1 LTTTPILTILNRI
14 VLLEPYSRQTFVNIM
29 YELLVLSL
37 LMHWP
42 LHAYRIVKIA
52 NEIVGPEERISKGT
66 LSALLA
72 RLERTGLIQP
82 AKESDGPFPK
92 DRPSRVFA
100 ITPAGRQRFVALMLD
115 TTSHPGSYR
124 QLFHIKALHLEF
136 LPPAQ
141 RAPLVAHYVNH
152 CREMLQAKQTDQK
165 DMTDNPLKQ
174 QHMRSAFRQSVLDF
188 VRLKLDQWQLELAW
202 AEQLLAGLDA

>member
-1 LTTTPILTILNRI
+1 
-14 VLLEPYSRQTFVNIM
+14 M

-82 AKESDGPFPK
+82 AAGDSGPFPK
-92 DRPSRVFA
+92 DRPSRVFE
-100 ITPAGRQRFVALMLD
+100 ITPAGRQRFLALMLD

-124 QLFHIKALHLEF
+124 LLFHIKALHLEF
-136 LPPAQ
+136 LPAEQ
-141 RAPLVAHYVNH
+141 RAPLVDHYLAH
-152 CREMLQAKQTDQK
+152 CRQMLHTK
-165 DMTDNPLKQ
+165 
-174 QHMRSAFRQSVLDF
+174 
-188 VRLKLDQWQLELAW
+188 
-202 AEQLLAGLDA
+202 

>member
-1 LTTTPILTILNRI
+1 
-14 VLLEPYSRQTFVNIM
+14 M

-72 RLERTGLIQP
+72 RLERAGLIQP
-82 AKESDGPFPK
+82 AGAARGPFPS

-100 ITPAGRQRFVALMLD
+100 ITPAGRQRFLELMLD
-115 TTSHPGSYR
+115 TDAHPGAYHV
-124 QLFHIKALHLEF
+124 LFHIKALHLEF
-136 LPPAQ
+136 LPAAQ
-141 RAPLVAHYVNH
+141 RLPLVDQYLAH
-152 CREMLQAKQTDQK
+152 CRQMLQTKQSDQS
-165 DMTDNPLKQ
+165 DVSQNPLKQ
-174 QHMRSAFRQSVLDF
+174 QHMSSPFRQAVLRF
-188 VRLKLDQWQLELAW
+188 MRLKLDQWQLELAW
-202 AEQLLAGLDA
+202 AERLRAEIVAGLPAAKKAR

>member
-1 LTTTPILTILNRI
+1 
-14 VLLEPYSRQTFVNIM
+14 M

-72 RLERTGLIQP
+72 RLERAGLIRP
-82 AKESDGPFPK
+82 AGPASGPFPP

-100 ITPAGRQRFVALMLD
+100 ITPAGRQRFVELMLD
-115 TTSHPGSYR
+115 TDSHPGAYHL
-124 QLFHIKALHLEF
+124 LFHIKALHLEF
-136 LPPAQ
+136 LPVEQ
-141 RAPLVAHYVNH
+141 RLPLIDQYLAH
-152 CREMLQAKQTDQK
+152 CRLMLKTKESDQS
-165 DMTDNPLKQ
+165 DVSENPLKQ
-174 QHMRSAFRQSVLDF
+174 QNMSSPFRQEVLRF
-188 VRLKLDQWQLELAW
+188 VRLKLDQWRLELDW
-202 AEQLLAGLDA
+202 AERLRAEIAAGL

>member
-1 LTTTPILTILNRI
+1 
-14 VLLEPYSRQTFVNIM
+14 M

-72 RLERTGLIQP
+72 RLERAGLIEP
-82 AKESDGPFPK
+82 TPEGSGPFPT
-92 DRPSRVFA
+92 DRPSHVLA

-115 TTSHPGSYR
+115 TASHPGSHR
-124 QLFHIKALHLEF
+124 LVFHIKALHLEF
-136 LPPAQ
+136 LPVEQ
-141 RAPLVAHYVNH
+141 QLLLVEHYLAH
-152 CREMLQAKQTDQK
+152 CRQMLQSKQSDQK
-165 DMTDNPLKQ
+165 DVSENPIKR
-174 QHMRSAFRQSVLDF
+174 QHMSSPFRQAVLGF
-188 VRLKLDQWQLELAW
+188 MRLKLDQWQLELDW
-202 AEQLLAGLDA
+202 AERLRAELSLSRPD